1 MDGDAFVGEL
11 IGVLRKTAP
20 PVFPVITRKDSL
32 REKLGAT
39 ASHMTEET
47 ICEDKECEQTY
58 PLAVNVTSQN
68 GDRGKSDLKQ
78 TGYAAYG
85 LEDRTP

>member
-47 ICEDKECEQTY
+47 ICEGKK
-58 PLAVNVTSQN
+58 
-68 GDRGKSDLKQ
+68 DRERH
-78 TGYAAYG
+78 G
-85 LEDRTP
+85 LIYSTTRSIEM